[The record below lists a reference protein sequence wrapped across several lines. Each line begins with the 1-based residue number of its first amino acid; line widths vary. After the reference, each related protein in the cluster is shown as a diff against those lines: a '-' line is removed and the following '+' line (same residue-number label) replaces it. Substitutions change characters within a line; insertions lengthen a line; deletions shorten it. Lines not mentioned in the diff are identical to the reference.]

1 MVNTRRSSGGGGGGK
16 QSTLSFNHR
25 VTKSV
30 PKATKDLA
38 SKPVKQSPLVKQVSS
53 TSPEPKE
60 EQEEEEEKEEEVQAE
75 VMKEDDP
82 QDEEGKE
89 EKPLTKLPEVRQP
102 EKSDSELRAEKI
114 TDRQIDQYWRKLE
127 RERIA
132 RRVHQEGLTLAEK
145 VLRYW
150 DVSSQYGP
158 YVGITRM
165 KRWERADKLGLN
177 PPLEVLAV
185 LQREE
190 AKGTAGFEKA
200 HMDGI
205 LNSTA
210 ITGV

>member
-1 MVNTRRSSGGGGGGK
+1 MPTTRRSSGGGNRTTTGR

-38 SKPVKQSPLVKQVSS
+38 SKPVKQSPLVKQISS
-53 TSPEPKE
+53 TSPEPKDE
-60 EQEEEEEKEEEVQAE
+60 EVEDVERKEEEEEVTQHEPE
-75 VMKEDDP
+75 
-82 QDEEGKE
+82 DEEKS
-89 EKPLTKLPEVRQP
+89 LVAQPEAQP
-102 EKSDSELRAEKI
+102 EKSEAELRAAEI

-132 RRVHQEGLTLAEK
+132 KRVHQEGLTLAEK

-165 KRWERADKLGLN
+165 KRWKRADKLGLN

-185 LQREE
+185 LQKEE
-190 AKGTAGFEKA
+190 AKGTPGFEKA
-200 HMDGI
+200 HMDEI

-210 ITGV
+210 VSGA

>member
-1 MVNTRRSSGGGGGGK
+1 MPTTRRSSGGGR

-30 PKATKDLA
+30 PKATKDLT
-38 SKPVKQSPLVKQVSS
+38 SKPVKQSPLVKQISS
-53 TSPEPKE
+53 TSPEPKDE
-60 EQEEEEEKEEEVQAE
+60 EVEDVEKEKEVVTTDEPENEEKSLVAQ
-75 VMKEDDP
+75 
-82 QDEEGKE
+82 
-89 EKPLTKLPEVRQP
+89 PEAQP
-102 EKSDSELRAEKI
+102 EKSEAELRAAEI

-132 RRVHQEGLTLAEK
+132 KRVHQEGLTLAEK

-165 KRWERADKLGLN
+165 KRWKRADKLGLN

-185 LQREE
+185 LQKEE
-190 AKGTAGFEKA
+190 AKGTPGFEKA
-200 HMDGI
+200 HMDEI

-210 ITGV
+210 VSGA